1 MYINVNTWKGS
12 YDYQSTSGSLLLLG
26 ALDWYQRRRCAT
38 CHWSLASPKSN
49 ACEEEMLYF
58 LLRQMLVVIVIVE
71 TSAFDDEMGGWKT
84 YFILF
89 HSFCKRPHPWTFD
102 FWTFNSM
109 RPPPKSELDPN
120 GNTLLYDQRIKEIFC
135 SAPFRRVVFSNLM
148 VRRGPSLSWICTQLP
163 PKSELDPD
171 SPVIPS
177 ASKGDIFPIP

>member
-1 MYINVNTWKGS
+1 
-12 YDYQSTSGSLLLLG
+12 
-26 ALDWYQRRRCAT
+26 
-38 CHWSLASPKSN
+38 
-49 ACEEEMLYF
+49 
-58 LLRQMLVVIVIVE
+58 MLVVIVIVE

-135 SAPFRRVVFSNLM
+135 SAPFRRVVFLNLM

-177 ASKGDIFPIP
+177 ASKETSFPSHIGICARALKAHNQVRFTTCGVFDTSNYGSIKFVPFLEFMI